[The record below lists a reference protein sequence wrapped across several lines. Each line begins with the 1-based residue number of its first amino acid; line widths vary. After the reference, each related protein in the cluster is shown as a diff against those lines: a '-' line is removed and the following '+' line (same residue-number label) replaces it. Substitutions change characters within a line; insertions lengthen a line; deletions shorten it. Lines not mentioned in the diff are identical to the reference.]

1 MRFKEYLDLF
11 ENILN
16 GTIATPPYDDPHYIE
31 YTKLNLSRQ
40 NRWLK
45 TGKLNVELVN
55 IIRGIKEP
63 MTWILITEPWCGDA
77 SHTVPFI
84 GLLSELNDL
93 IDLKIQLRDA
103 EDSEIA
109 NYLSNGS
116 MSIPILIVRNSE
128 GKDVFTWGP
137 RTFACQELYTTL
149 KAEQMPFDDLK
160 KALQEWYNRDK
171 GMLLQEE
178 LVVLLKKKIN

>member
-11 ENILN
+11 EKILN
-16 GTIATPPYDDPHYIE
+16 GSVTTSPYDDIHYIE
-31 YTKLNLSRQ
+31 YTKLNFSRQ

-55 IIRGIKEP
+55 IIHGIKEP

-77 SHTVPFI
+77 SHSVPFI
-84 GLLSELNDL
+84 SMLSELNDL

-116 MSIPILIVRNSE
+116 KSIPMLIVRNSE

-137 RTFACQELYTTL
+137 RTVACQTL
-149 KAEQMPFDDLK
+149 FTSLKTQQTPFDDLK
-160 KALQEWYNRDK
+160 RALQEWYNQDK
-171 GMLLQEE
+171 GRNIQEE
-178 LVVLLKKKIN
+178 LLLLIKKKIN